1 MFEKK
6 WWEEVK
12 GTREGRRG
20 RKKKEREWRKVGGEE
35 EDE

>member
-1 MFEKK
+1 M
-6 WWEEVK
+6 
-12 GTREGRRG
+12 TREGRRS